1 MGSEVCNS
9 IIVPRTTAGFIWHA
23 YKAQHGHAWAQDS
36 DAQLGLQLTPRAA
49 QQHEL
54 ATPAT

>member
-36 DAQLGLQLTPRAA
+36 DAQVGLQLKPGVA
-49 QQHEL
+49 HNNMN
-54 ATPAT
+54 